1 MDESK
6 VIEIIRK
13 AIRTRMND
21 VADAISTGG
30 CADWGNYKELCGV
43 IQGLAY
49 AERELL
55 DLANTMKEANDN

>member
-1 MDESK
+1 MNEFK
-6 VIEIIRK
+6 VVEIIQK

-21 VADAISTGG
+21 IADTISTGG
-30 CADWGNYKELCGV
+30 CGDWGVYKELCGV

-55 DLANTMKEANDN
+55 DLANTMKESNDN